1 MIRRDHFTSYLGV
14 KNICFPGIFQSR
26 SEGFVFVFLVQ
37 ESRWNKNA
45 RMLRIVQVRVHEG
58 IYTILCMFE
67 GLNIFKI
74 M

>member
-1 MIRRDHFTSYLGV
+1 M
-14 KNICFPGIFQSR
+14 
-26 SEGFVFVFLVQ
+26 FVFLVQ

-45 RMLRIVQVRVHEG
+45 RMLRIVQVMVHEG

>member
-1 MIRRDHFTSYLGV
+1 M
-14 KNICFPGIFQSR
+14 
-26 SEGFVFVFLVQ
+26 FVFLVQ

-45 RMLRIVQVRVHEG
+45 RMLRIVQVMVHEG

-74 M
+74 MQKLKKRGLLLHHP